1 MRSHL
6 SACGLGLFVWL
17 TALPALA
24 VDVAAR
30 VNAPQP
36 TGADIEFAA
45 NAVGTG
51 EITFTWDFGDGTE
64 SEPSTEGTATHA
76 YAEPGHY
83 TVIVVAQDDSGV
95 RSDSFQQTVHR
106 PLPPTPPTAS
116 STIVF
121 DRARNRVCNV
131 NSDNDTVSCLSAETF
146 ALQFE
151 KPVGNHP
158 RTLAAAPD
166 GTIWVVNQDDASVS
180 VLDAEGTLLH
190 TVVLPY
196 GSKPFGIAMNL
207 ARGVAYVTLQGTGQL
222 AELDLS
228 NGSVLRLVSAGPWA
242 TGVSVD
248 PSGERIFVTRF
259 ISPTDHGEVIELGAE
274 DLAIARTFELS
285 MDPGPDTEASARGVP
300 NYLRQVS
307 VSPDGAYAWV
317 PSKKD
322 NTVRG
327 TALDGQALTFETS
340 VRTIVS
346 YIDLAQNQETL
357 EKRFDF
363 NNRALGLSV
372 AFSAIGDYAF
382 VGLLGNNAVEVLD
395 AYDSSIVAGTF
406 ELGRAPDGLVL
417 DDAGRLYV
425 NSFLSRS
432 VFVLDAV
439 GILTSTNY
447 ALDII
452 TEVVVS
458 TEEKLEPEVL
468 LGKQIFYDAED
479 DRMSQDGY
487 ISCAACHIDAF
498 EDGRVWDFTDR
509 GEGLR
514 NTTSLL
520 GKRGIGQ
527 GRLHWS
533 ANFDEVQDFE
543 HDIRGA
549 FGGFGFLSDD
559 VFNEGTRNTSLGDPK
574 AGLSPELDA
583 LSAYLTSL
591 DTVSPSPFRNQ
602 DGTLTESGLRGVEL
616 FEQLGCQT
624 CHGGPD
630 YTDSAQ
636 GIVHDVGTISALS
649 GNRLGES
656 LEGLDTPTLRGLWE
670 TAPYLHDGSA
680 PTLYEVLVE
689 KNQSEL
695 HGATLSLSQEQL
707 DDLVSYMLQI
717 DNVVRTE
724 EIGRPD
730 VSEPDPGDDPENPGG
745 DGDSDAE
752 GTDDRRGNS
761 EDKGGCIYGSG
772 KNGRGATELLLLCLI
787 GLLRRRQMRAAGEI
801 AH

>member
-1 MRSHL
+1 MRSHF
-6 SACGLGLFVWL
+6 SACAFGLFVWL
-17 TALPALA
+17 TAAPALA

-30 VNAPQP
+30 VNAPHP
-36 TGADIEFAA
+36 IGEEIEFAA

-64 SEPSTEGTATHA
+64 SEPSTEGTATHV

-83 TVIVVAQDDSGV
+83 TVIVVARDETGV

-106 PLPPTPPTAS
+106 PLPATPPTAS

-121 DRARNRVCNV
+121 DRPRNRVCNV
-131 NSDNDTVSCLSAETF
+131 NSDNDTVSCISAETF
-146 ALQFE
+146 ELQFE
-151 KPVGNHP
+151 EPAGRHP
-158 RTLAAAPD
+158 RTLAASPD
-166 GTIWVVNQDDASVS
+166 GTLWVVNQDDASVS
-180 VLDAEGTLLH
+180 VLGVDGTLLH

-196 GSKPFGIAMNL
+196 GSKPFGIALNL
-207 ARGVAYVTLQGTGQL
+207 ARRVAYVTLQGTGQL
-222 AELDLS
+222 AEIDLT
-228 NGSVLRLVSAGPWA
+228 NGSVLRLVAAGPWA

-248 PSGERIFVTRF
+248 PSGDRIFVTRF

-274 DLAIARTFELS
+274 DLAVRRTFELV
-285 MDPGPDTEASARGVP
+285 MDPGPDTEASSRGVP

-307 VSPDGAYAWV
+307 VSPDGAFAWV

-340 VRTIVS
+340 VRTIIS
-346 YIDLAQNQETL
+346 YIDLTANE
-357 EKRFDF
+357 EAFGRRFDF

-372 AFSAIGDYAF
+372 AFSALGDYAF
-382 VGLLGNNAVEVLD
+382 VGLLGNNGVGVLD
-395 AYDSSIVAGTF
+395 AYDSRIVAGTF
-406 ELGRAPDGLVL
+406 DLGRAPDGLVL
-417 DDAGRLYV
+417 DDAGHLFV

-439 GILTSTNY
+439 GILTSTNF
-447 ALDII
+447 ALDVI

-458 TEEKLEPEVL
+458 TEEKLSPEVL

-487 ISCAACHIDAF
+487 ISCATCHIDGF
-498 EDGRVWDFTDR
+498 EDGRTWDFTDR

-549 FGGFGFLSDD
+549 FGGFGFLPDE

-583 LSAYLTSL
+583 LAAYLTSL
-591 DTVSPSPFRNQ
+591 DTVNPSPFRNP
-602 DGTLTESGLRGVEL
+602 DGTLTESGLRGLVL
-616 FEQLGCQT
+616 FEDLGCHT
-624 CHGGPD
+624 CHEGLD

-636 GIVHDVGTISALS
+636 GLVHDVGTITELS
-649 GNRLGES
+649 GSRLGGP
-656 LEGLDTPTLRGLWE
+656 LEGLDTPTLRGVWE

-695 HGATLSLSQEQL
+695 HGATLGLSQSDL

-717 DNVVRTE
+717 DNVVRTD

-730 VSEPDPGDDPENPGG
+730 PSDPDPGDDPANPG
-745 DGDSDAE
+745 DG
-752 GTDDRRGNS
+752 GNS
-761 EDKGGCIYGSG
+761 STDEPNGGTSSKSGGCTYEVSPSGHGSY
-772 KNGRGATELLLLCLI
+772 TLLLLSLAWA
-787 GLLRRRQMRAAGEI
+787 LRRRSGTRATSRG
-801 AH
+801 